1 MSDNDLIK
9 RGDAEEARDE
19 IVRVLNYINTS
30 GTLDYADYCELFD
43 TIERVFDALKAVPH
57 EMTAREYI
65 ITEERCKSWCLSNSG
80 CESCR
85 YHEFCWADAIEPEEY
100 LRFYTL
106 WAKEHPERS
115 EK

>member
-1 MSDNDLIK
+1 MGDKDLIS
-9 RGDAEEARDE
+9 RRAVLTNVGDL
-19 IVRVLNYINTS
+19 I
-30 GTLDYADYCELFD
+30 TLYSATGRITEWDLETFEKIIKNLSPAP
-43 TIERVFDALKAVPH
+43 R

-65 ITEERCKSWCLSNSG
+65 TIEQRCKSWCVSNCASDGG
-80 CESCR
+80 CESCC
-85 YHEFCWADAIEPEEY
+85 YHGFCWADAIEPEEY